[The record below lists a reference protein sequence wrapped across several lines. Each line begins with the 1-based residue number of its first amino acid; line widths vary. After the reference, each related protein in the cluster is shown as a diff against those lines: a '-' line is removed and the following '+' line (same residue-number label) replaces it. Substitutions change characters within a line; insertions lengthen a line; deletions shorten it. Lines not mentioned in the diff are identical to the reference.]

1 MVKEQETRASA
12 RTGRHRTAKKGQT
25 ARVLGR
31 LCQIEWLAGLC
42 PLVAPR
48 ESRFTLMF
56 TDIEGFTRYAASR
69 GDHAAVELLRRHD
82 QAVLPAIRQYRGN
95 VLKRLGDGLMVAF
108 RSPGDAAKA
117 ALSMQ
122 RAARHGR
129 IRLRI
134 GIHAGEALSREGD
147 LIGNDVN
154 VASRIADRA
163 AGGQILVSAAV
174 REAAENL
181 AGAFHRTRPL
191 VVAGNTKAV
200 PLFTLQER
208 ESRHRVT
215 LAELHGR

>member
-1 MVKEQETRASA
+1 MIKEQGRRAGTRTA
-12 RTGRHRTAKKGQT
+12 RHRMLNVRTLSLKKGET
-25 ARVLGR
+25 ARLLGH

-42 PLVAPR
+42 PFLAPR
-48 ESRFTLMF
+48 GSRIALMF

-69 GDHAAVELLRRHD
+69 GDRAAVELLGRHD
-82 QAVLPAIRQYRGN
+82 QAVLPAIRQYRGK

-108 RSPGDAAKA
+108 RSPADAAKA

-122 RAARHGR
+122 RDARRGQV
-129 IRLRI
+129 RLRI
-134 GIHAGEALSREGD
+134 GIHAGEALARKGD

-174 REAAENL
+174 RDAAGSL
-181 AGAFHRTRPL
+181 PTAFRKARPL
-191 VVAGNTKAV
+191 VITGGAKAI

-208 ESRHRVT
+208 RSSR
-215 LAELHGR
+215 